1 MARHRRTGIDP
12 FGASL
17 LDMMTCSL
25 GAVMLLLLLKRS
37 AGVIESAV
45 LERDRLFRGE
55 VAQTLEERRTTAA
68 NWADASLGSLRANG
82 SGALFGI
89 PPVSGDLVLLVD
101 CSPSMVR
108 YGNAKLSRATAALQ
122 SVIRSW
128 SAVERIA
135 LITFSNTPTMT
146 LPMQD
151 VGDPSVR
158 RGIVDAIPELI
169 RPVDDGQTDL
179 LGAIDLAISTLEP
192 SGRPRRSTILLVSDG
207 LHELDGRQL
216 SPDQMLEELDSRID
230 RRRSGE
236 SAVTI
241 HAIGLFDAWS
251 RGRPMSDLEVTRV
264 TRSMQAAGVA
274 GEQDLALPMAL
285 QRLRATPDLSKQ
297 IQLGDSLRRIC
308 GAFGGRAVFYPVMP
322 VIPDAR

>member
-1 MARHRRTGIDP
+1 
-12 FGASL
+12 
-17 LDMMTCSL
+17 MMTCSL

-55 VAQTLEERRTTAA
+55 VAETLEEQRTTAA
-68 NWADASLGSLRANG
+68 NWADSSLGSLRANG
-82 SGALFGI
+82 AGALFGI
-89 PPVSGDLVLLVD
+89 PPVAGDLVLLVD
-101 CSPSMVR
+101 CSPSMAR

-122 SVIRSW
+122 SVVRSW
-128 SAVERIA
+128 SSVERIA
-135 LITFSNTPTMT
+135 MITFSDRPELI

-151 VGDPSVR
+151 VSDSSIR
-158 RGIVDAIPELI
+158 RGIVDAIPELVQ
-169 RPVDDGQTDL
+169 PVDGGQTDL

-192 SGRPRRSTILLVSDG
+192 SGRPRRGTILLVSDG
-207 LHELDGRQL
+207 LHELDGRRL
-216 SPDQMLEELDSRID
+216 SPDQMLGQLESRIG
-230 RRRSGE
+230 RRRSGA

-251 RGRPMSDLEVTRV
+251 LGRPMSDLEVTRV
-264 TRSMQAAGVA
+264 MRSMQAAGVA

-285 QRLRATPDLSKQ
+285 QRLRATPELSKQ

-322 VIPDAR
+322 VVPDAR